1 MHLNLQI
8 HKKATCEQ
16 CGKVFSKKGHLDR
29 HIRTIHMGLKESSR
43 PCPYCGKVFST
54 KSSLEPHIEMVHK
67 GVRKACPECGK
78 VLSDLWKHMRTV
90 HGHYRRRAKIP
101 KEDLDLSSEVLQN
114 GSGANGDSSGE
125 GRSPSPPAEEK
136 KKAKDSVK

>member
-1 MHLNLQI
+1 MYSQI

-29 HIRTIHMGLKESSR
+29 HVRTIHMGMKESSR

-67 GVRKACPECGK
+67 GV
-78 VLSDLWKHMRTV
+78 S
-90 HGHYRRRAKIP
+90 HGI
-101 KEDLDLSSEVLQN
+101 VM
-114 GSGANGDSSGE
+114 
-125 GRSPSPPAEEK
+125 
-136 KKAKDSVK
+136 